1 MGEAV
6 TMSTKKMSEREKI
19 KTLESGKIIRRI
31 HNTFPTLYQDF
42 KKR

>member
-19 KTLESGKIIRRI
+19 KTLESGKIIRI